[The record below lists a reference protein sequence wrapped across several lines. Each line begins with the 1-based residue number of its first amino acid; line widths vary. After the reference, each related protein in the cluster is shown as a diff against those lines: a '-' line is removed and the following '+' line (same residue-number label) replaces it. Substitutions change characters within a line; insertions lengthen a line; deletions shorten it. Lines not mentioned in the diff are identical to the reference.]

1 MMNEFWDNVLLQR
14 EKQDFRLFKE
24 EKKNDFH
31 TFLSKRLEKE
41 IEASDRVAKSLQF
54 IDEVQTFKNERARL
68 KW

>member
-24 EKKNDFH
+24 EKKNAFH

-41 IEASDRVAKSLQF
+41 IEASERVAKSLQF